1 MAASEEGPH
10 PMTTMLE
17 KMARSLFDREAARR
31 GWVGGWEGNS
41 ARHGRFRDAAR
52 AALQAI
58 REPTLEVIESGMIA
72 GQFTGYADVAFTAM
86 IDAILNE
93 KPEGGA

>member
-1 MAASEEGPH
+1 
-10 PMTTMLE
+10 MTTMLE

-58 REPTLEVIESGMIA
+58 RLE
-72 GQFTGYADVAFTAM
+72 YADADTSEAAKFIMYRLEPMDWNAV

-93 KPEGGA
+93 KPETTT